1 MDIASWLLNLL
12 LGAAL
17 GTLGGLFGIGGG
29 LIAIPALG
37 VLFGL
42 DQQLAQGTALVMV
55 VPNVVLALWR
65 YHQRNP
71 IDHRHALALG
81 VSGLLSALL
90 ASLVAVQLDARSMR
104 LAFVV
109 FLLALAT
116 FNLWRLFRRLPAG
129 GQQLSYPWPWLIP
142 LGALSGLLGGLFAVG
157 SAVLATPSLTAIFGV
172 SQVIA
177 QGLSL
182 ALALPATSVTLLTYA
197 AHGEVDWSIG
207 LPLAIGGLASIS
219 WGVKLAHAL
228 PEKLLRLL
236 FCGFLLVCAVLL
248 GLRV

>member
-1 MDIASWLLNLL
+1 MDIVSWLLNLL

-17 GTLGGLFGIGGG
+17 GTVGGLFGIGGG
-29 LIAIPALG
+29 LIAIPVLG

-71 IDHRHALALG
+71 IDQRHALALG
-81 VSGLLSALL
+81 ISGLLSALL
-90 ASLVAVQLDARSMR
+90 ASLIAVQIDARSMR
-104 LAFVV
+104 LAFVG
-109 FLLALAT
+109 FLLALTAFT
-116 FNLWRLFRRLPAG
+116 IWRLFRQLPAG
-129 GQQLSYPWPWLIP
+129 GQQLRYDWRWLMP
-142 LGALSGLLGGLFAVG
+142 LGALSGLLGGMFAVG

-182 ALALPATSVTLLTYA
+182 ALALPATTVTLLAYA

-228 PEKLLRLL
+228 PDRLLRQL
-236 FCGFLLVCAVLL
+236 FCVFLLVCAVLL
-248 GLRV
+248 ALKV